1 MVRGWGVGLLHMT
14 AREFGE
20 TRVGIFYEALWA
32 YRQEKEA
39 DRRHLGELI
48 RGATI
53 RLFNTQ
59 VGKRSRVT
67 DLDKFWRMPWDDDR
81 PTLADAVAALDSMT
95 DEERLVSAEALLAK
109 FDNDGTTSKSQDSNI
124 G

>member
-59 VGKRSRVT
+59 VGKRSRMT

-95 DEERLVSAEALLAK
+95 DEERLASAEARLAK
-109 FDNDGTTSKSQDSNI
+109 FDNDGTTGKSQDSNI

>member
-1 MVRGWGVGLLHMT
+1 MVRGWGIGLLHMT
-14 AREFGE
+14 PGEFGE
-20 TRVGIFYEALWA
+20 TRIGIFYEALWA

-59 VGKRSRVT
+59 VGKRSRMTEVE
-67 DLDKFWRMPWDDDR
+67 KFWRMPWDSES
-81 PTLADAVAALDSMT
+81 PTLADAVQALDRMT
-95 DEERLVSAEALLAK
+95 DEERMASAMALINK
-109 FDNDGTTSKSQDSNI
+109 FDEDGKTGKSEDNDNG
-124 G
+124 